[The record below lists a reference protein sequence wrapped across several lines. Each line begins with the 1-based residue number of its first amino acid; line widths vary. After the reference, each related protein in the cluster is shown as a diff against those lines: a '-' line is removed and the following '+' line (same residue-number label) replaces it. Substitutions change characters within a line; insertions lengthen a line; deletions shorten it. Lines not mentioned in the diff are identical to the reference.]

1 MKVGTV
7 FFLNLVKMWEVHLS
21 NSVIACDS
29 AANLTAQNL
38 SLWTCAFFSKMAE
51 SDSKMAASPLHR
63 EESPAEDH
71 LHRSSNLP
79 LAAHK
84 GTCWKLTTAENLQ
97 KFQILQRPMT
107 RTTFPPTFSELLL
120 VAYASAVHKNAKQGS
135 HAWKK
140 NRRVNLMQEW
150 ASLHQHHQWCL
161 NLAFL
166 LILQLHHTSSPSPWY
181 DQAMRSSA
189 AFTMI
194 ACAPTSLAVFFLILL
209 WFEMPTL
216 GQQLEPWCLLM
227 ALEDGPRCHSW

>member
-1 MKVGTV
+1 MWLCSKLDSSK
-7 FFLNLVKMWEVHLS
+7 FEPLNL
-21 NSVIACDS
+21 C
-29 AANLTAQNL
+29 
-38 SLWTCAFFSKMAE
+38 FFSKMAE

-79 LAAHK
+79 LAAHE

-189 AFTMI
+189 AF
-194 ACAPTSLAVFFLILL
+194 ILPDRSKSGWMGPPSFQPVWWYPFWSCFDL
-209 WFEMPTL
+209 RCPLLVSKWNHDAFWWHWKM
-216 GQQLEPWCLLM
+216 GQDAIPDSGC
-227 ALEDGPRCHSW
+227 

>member
-1 MKVGTV
+1 
-7 FFLNLVKMWEVHLS
+7 
-21 NSVIACDS
+21 
-29 AANLTAQNL
+29 
-38 SLWTCAFFSKMAE
+38 MAE

-189 AFTMI
+189 AFILPDRSKSGWMGPPSFSHDSLRSNQSGGILFDPALIWDAHSWSAIGTMMPFDGTGRW
-194 ACAPTSLAVFFLILL
+194 AKMPFLIVAARTSRF
-209 WFEMPTL
+209 WFLNSSSAATTP
-216 GQQLEPWCLLM
+216 LM
-227 ALEDGPRCHSW
+227 IS